1 VDQAS
6 RRRLHEDLTRLA
18 DGDREAFHP
27 VFALL
32 LPLLRRFASRSLP
45 SHEAEDA
52 AQEALVKIYSRAHE
66 FDSSRDGLSWALG
79 ITAYEIQEALVK
91 IYSRAHEFDSSRDGL
106 SWALGITAYEIKTAR
121 RRRERRREAD
131 APADEIEA
139 RADSRQ
145 TPEAQAVAR
154 DLDAA
159 IDAALAQLSPSDAA
173 TLRAYAAGERPPD
186 VAGATFR
193 KRVERSLARLRA
205 LWRASHGER

>member
-79 ITAYEIQEALVK
+79 ITAYEI
-91 IYSRAHEFDSSRDGL
+91 
-106 SWALGITAYEIKTAR
+106 KTAR

-131 APADEIEA
+131 ASADEIEA

-159 IDAALAQLSPSDAA
+159 IDAALAQLSPSDSA